1 MSELLNGAIHAVVF
15 DLGGVLCGFDPARR
29 LAAISDATGLAP
41 EEIQARIWD
50 SGFDGECDAG
60 RHSLD
65 QILQEIPRRLGV
77 QLSPEEVTALYFTA
91 FPEDEPVL
99 ALVDRLG
106 PDVGR
111 SILTNNGPLIRHG
124 LPVHAPGVV
133 ARFPKDICL
142 ASDFDDVKPSRQVY
156 DGMAVHLGLAPEAL
170 LFIDDSAKNV
180 EGAEAAGWQVYYFK
194 GVAGLERALEE
205 AKVLS

>member
-1 MSELLNGAIHAVVF
+1 MPELLNGAIHAVVF

-29 LAAISDATGLAP
+29 LVAISDATGLAP

-91 FPEDEPVL
+91 FPEDKPVL
-99 ALVDRLG
+99 ALVDR
-106 PDVGR
+106 PR
-111 SILTNNGPLIRHG
+111 LT
-124 LPVHAPGVV
+124 
-133 ARFPKDICL
+133 
-142 ASDFDDVKPSRQVY
+142 
-156 DGMAVHLGLAPEAL
+156 
-170 LFIDDSAKNV
+170 DSATSRSLT
-180 EGAEAAGWQVYYFK
+180 ARSTASSS
-194 GVAGLERALEE
+194 
-205 AKVLS
+205 VLRTVSFASAFAVICCS